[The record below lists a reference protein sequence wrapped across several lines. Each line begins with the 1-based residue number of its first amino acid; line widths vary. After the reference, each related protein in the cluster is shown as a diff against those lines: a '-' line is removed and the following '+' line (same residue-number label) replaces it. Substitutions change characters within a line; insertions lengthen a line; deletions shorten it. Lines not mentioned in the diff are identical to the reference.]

1 MCSNIEVSHFIR
13 NREPGPEIHPSE
25 APGTTSP
32 TVTGPEKTSQ
42 EDLLLSQKNASE
54 KLNVADFY

>member
-13 NREPGPEIHPSE
+13 NGEPGPEIHPSE

-42 EDLLLSQKNASE
+42 
-54 KLNVADFY
+54 